1 MVMTARGQTSS
12 DTSSLRTQL
21 RSRYDILALKDG
33 VGLVPHQRNGNIRL
47 IEIRNGGVA
56 INGSTVSARELRER
70 LGKDAEPVL
79 RVTYLSASAQR
90 ELAREDSPGTT
101 SQTDTRE
108 NANKPEPASPQPNES
123 HDGDLVRIGGSINV
137 GRGEIVDGDAV
148 AIGGSANIDGEVTRD
163 VVVIG
168 GSLNLGPNA
177 VVRRDVA
184 VVGGSLERATGSQ
197 VYGKVSNVG
206 FGPQFPFRRRLEL
219 GLPHRTPL
227 LRRGGLLGTL
237 LRVTLLIL
245 GAFVVVVLGR
255 RFVEAIGDRA
265 ATDPLRSGLAGLAT
279 EILFVPLLIIT
290 VIVLA
295 VSIIGIPLL
304 ILVPFGIVLAVILMF
319 VGFTGIAYQVGRFLS
334 DRLGIKRGPYADVAL
349 GVLALV
355 GITLVAKLIA
365 LTGGFL
371 FGGAITGLLTGI
383 GYLVEYIA
391 WTVGIG
397 AALLTWLRTRRSKT
411 PAAVVAAPT
420 AGEAHV
426 E

>member
-1 MVMTARGQTSS
+1 LRG
-12 DTSSLRTQL
+12 
-21 RSRYDILALKDG
+21 
-33 VGLVPHQRNGNIRL
+33 
-47 IEIRNGGVA
+47 
-56 INGSTVSARELRER
+56 
-70 LGKDAEPVL
+70 
-79 RVTYLSASAQR
+79 
-90 ELAREDSPGTT
+90 
-101 SQTDTRE
+101 
-108 NANKPEPASPQPNES
+108 
-123 HDGDLVRIGGSINV
+123 
-137 GRGEIVDGDAV
+137 
-148 AIGGSANIDGEVTRD
+148 
-163 VVVIG
+163 
-168 GSLNLGPNA
+168 
-177 VVRRDVA
+177 
-184 VVGGSLERATGSQ
+184 
-197 VYGKVSNVG
+197 
-206 FGPQFPFRRRLEL
+206 
-219 GLPHRTPL
+219 
-227 LRRGGLLGTL
+227 GGLLGTL